1 MVAIRHWPVWRRW
14 GVMRHFPVVT
24 HIPVL
29 FSVIQVLVL
38 EAIVLIE
45 DVDVQGIQLSLVDVR
60 VVASQSVVV

>member
-1 MVAIRHWPVWRRW
+1 
-14 GVMRHFPVVT
+14 MRHFPVVS